1 MQPQSEVDDHSTAP
15 SGSSQ
20 TSGSSIAADTDRH
33 LRFMAGA
40 NGQASSSKAQIRV
53 REGRGGGE
61 GGGWH
66 DASLYGKGH
75 VGLGLAKACLL
86 K

>member
-1 MQPQSEVDDHSTAP
+1 MTTPLPPAGHLRP
-15 SGSSQ
+15 P
-20 TSGSSIAADTDRH
+20 GSSIAADTDRH

-53 REGRGGGE
+53 RRGGGGGGGE

-75 VGLGLAKACLL
+75 VGLDLAKACLL